1 MHKYAAAPFIA
12 AMLTG
17 FTQRAQAQ
25 DMVGRRSGDPTTPH
39 TYKHS
44 H

>member
-1 MHKYAAAPFIA
+1 MHKYAAALFIA

-25 DMVGRRSGDPTTPH
+25 DTVGCRSADPTIPH